1 MTATIDGIQALTFDI
16 GGTVFDW
23 LTAVERKLKRI
34 ASYPNSGIYAAA
46 FARAWRGRFLE
57 CYEAVY
63 RGDRAWLDARE
74 ICEVVLQD
82 LLTES
87 PGLTLDETETEYLL
101 ASWHEM
107 PAWPEAPKAIA
118 RLRERFVVAPFT
130 ILTWRMAAGSSKV
143 SGIVWDG
150 ILSCDLL
157 GVYKPD
163 PKSYARVARVLGC
176 RTEEIMMVAAHPSD
190 LRAAKTAGYRTAY
203 VLPKLEDPGEDYRDT
218 GFAEEFTLVAKD
230 FGDLADR
237 LLESRKGVS
246 REP

>member
-1 MTATIDGIQALTFDI
+1 MIGAFDDIQALTFDI

-23 LTAVERKLKRI
+23 LTAIERKLKRI
-34 ASYPNSGIYAAA
+34 ASYAEAGIDAGA
-46 FARAWRGRFLE
+46 FARNWRGRFLE
-57 CYEAVY
+57 CYEEVY
-63 RGDRAWLDARE
+63 RGDRAWMDARE

-82 LLTES
+82 LLTDN
-87 PGLTLDETETEYLL
+87 PRLTPDEAETASLL
-101 ASWHEM
+101 ASWQEM
-107 PAWPEAPKAIA
+107 PAWPEVPEAIA

-163 PKSYARVARVLGC
+163 PRSYARAARVLGC

-218 GFAEEFTLVAKD
+218 GFAEEFTLVASD

-237 LLESRKGVS
+237 LLKS
-246 REP
+246 